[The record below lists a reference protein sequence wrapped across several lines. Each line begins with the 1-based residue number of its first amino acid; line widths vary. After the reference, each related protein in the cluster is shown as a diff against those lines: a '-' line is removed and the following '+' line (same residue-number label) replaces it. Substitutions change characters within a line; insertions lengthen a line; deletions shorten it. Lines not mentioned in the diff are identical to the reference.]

1 MNKGYQILEP
11 NALHSLFGYPLY
23 HVFALATMTWLC
35 RQLSFELQDHIGHVH
50 FEVIRAEYM
59 GPYPA
64 IGIQYKSE
72 DYQDIAPLAE
82 ETINRILRQKSA
94 LELLK
99 FIAESEVD
107 WNKLAVK
114 MLASTG

>member
-1 MNKGYQILEP
+1 
-11 NALHSLFGYPLY
+11 
-23 HVFALATMTWLC
+23 LAFNT
-35 RQLSFELQDHIGHVH
+35 
-50 FEVIRAEYM
+50 
-59 GPYPA
+59 
-64 IGIQYKSE
+64 SE

-99 FIAESEVD
+99 FVAESEVD

-114 MLASTG
+114 MLSSTG

>member
-1 MNKGYQILEP
+1 VYTSTSS
-11 NALHSLFGYPLY
+11 ALNTW
-23 HVFALATMTWLC
+23 ARIQRLAFNT
-35 RQLSFELQDHIGHVH
+35 
-50 FEVIRAEYM
+50 
-59 GPYPA
+59 
-64 IGIQYKSE
+64 SE

-99 FIAESEVD
+99 FVAESEVD

-114 MLASTG
+114 MLSSTG